1 MLTEAGR
8 VLVSSAQDLLSHMEQ
23 LEARLQST
31 TGRPAGRV
39 RVASFATAQ
48 RGVVAPALA
57 SLRQSCPEVAVSL
70 SEAEPWA
77 AVDLVAGGQVD
88 VAVVHN
94 WEPLPPLDPGARAQP
109 GARRRCRRRP
119 RPRRPPPGGST
130 SVTPADVAD
139 EHWVSVSPGSICHQW
154 LTKMLHDVG
163 RVPLIDCYSQEF
175 ASHIAL
181 VEQGLAIALVP
192 RLGRGPL
199 PRGSWPFP
207 SPTPCPRVG
216 SAPSGERPCRT
227 APRSPPSSKPWPRRE
242 RDSSARRGSGDD
254 RGLRGRRTGGSAPAA
269 QAVPTTPA
277 AGRCTVASALPPR
290 PRSSCAPG
298 MPRTPAATRRTCS
311 QRGTRRPGRRPW
323 TSTPPSHGSGS
334 RCSGAEDGQPG
345 DDVGYVEFRAH
356 FRHGSGSGQLHERSR
371 FARRSGGGS
380 TSTATSPDGAL
391 SSPSAI

>member
-1 MLTEAGR
+1 MIDAVALRSLVAVERLGSVGSAAASLGYTPSAVSQQIKKLEAQSGVVLLEKHGRGVMLTEAGR

-94 WEPLPPLDPGARAQP
+94 WEPLPLSIPEHVRSRALGADVADVLVRDDHRLAGRA
-109 GARRRCRRRP
+109 
-119 RPRRPPPGGST
+119 

-163 RVPLIDCYSQEF
+163 RAPLIDCYSQEF

-199 PRGSWPFP
+199 PARVVAVPVADPVPMRGVSAVWRATMSD
-207 SPTPCPRVG
+207 SPAL
-216 SAPSGERPCRT
+216 SAVVEALAEAGTGLQRPAGERR
-227 APRSPPSSKPWPRRE
+227 
-242 RDSSARRGSGDD
+242 
-254 RGLRGRRTGGSAPAA
+254 
-269 QAVPTTPA
+269 
-277 AGRCTVASALPPR
+277 
-290 PRSSCAPG
+290 
-298 MPRTPAATRRTCS
+298 
-311 QRGTRRPGRRPW
+311 
-323 TSTPPSHGSGS
+323 
-334 RCSGAEDGQPG
+334 
-345 DDVGYVEFRAH
+345 
-356 FRHGSGSGQLHERSR
+356 
-371 FARRSGGGS
+371 
-380 TSTATSPDGAL
+380 
-391 SSPSAI
+391 